1 MPDALTDIQRAL
13 ETVRLA
19 SVKADW
25 QRKLDILLLMM
36 STSQSVVA
44 NARKLTEPE
53 RKQVKQT
60 VVVPKTQV
68 VKRYVNM
75 PSNATQTAN
84 DTRQPQQRTDT
95 TAAKEPLT
103 NSQYFL

>member
-36 STSQSVVA
+36 STSQSVIA

-75 PSNATQTAN
+75 PSPDTQTAA
-84 DTRQPQQRTDT
+84 DTGQTQQRTDT
-95 TAAKEPLT
+95 PATKKPLT
-103 NSQYFL
+103 N

>member
-1 MPDALTDIQRAL
+1 MANALTDIQQAL
-13 ETVRLA
+13 ETVRIA
-19 SVKADW
+19 SEKADW

-36 STSQSVVA
+36 STSQSVIA

-75 PSNATQTAN
+75 PSPDTQTAT
-84 DTRQPQQRTDT
+84 DTGQTQQRTDT

-103 NSQYFL
+103 N

>member
-75 PSNATQTAN
+75 PSTDTKTAT
-84 DTRQPQQRTDT
+84 DTGQMQQRTDT
-95 TAAKEPLT
+95 PATKKPLT
-103 NSQYFL
+103 N

>member
-1 MPDALTDIQRAL
+1 MPDALTDIQRTL

-19 SVKADW
+19 SEKADW

-36 STSQSVVA
+36 STSQSVIA
-44 NARKLTEPE
+44 NVRKLTEPE

-60 VVVPKTQV
+60 VVVPRTQV

-75 PSNATQTAN
+75 PS
-84 DTRQPQQRTDT
+84 TDT
-95 TAAKEPLT
+95 KMVTDTGQA
-103 NSQYFL
+103 

>member
-1 MPDALTDIQRAL
+1 MPDALTDIQGAL

-36 STSQSVVA
+36 STSQSVIS

-75 PSNATQTAN
+75 PSPDAQKAT
-84 DTRQPQQRTDT
+84 DTGQSQPGTDT
-95 TAAKEPLT
+95 TTAKEPLT
-103 NSQYFL
+103 N

>member
-36 STSQSVVA
+36 STSQSVIS

-75 PSNATQTAN
+75 PSTDTKTVN
-84 DTRQPQQRTDT
+84 DTGQAQVGNETNT
-95 TAAKEPLT
+95 AKEPLV
-103 NSQYFL
+103 N

>member
-13 ETVRLA
+13 ETIRLA
-19 SVKADW
+19 SIKADW

-75 PSNATQTAN
+75 PSPDAQTAT
-84 DTRQPQQRTDT
+84 DTGQTQQRTDT
-95 TAAKEPLT
+95 PVTKKPLT
-103 NSQYFL
+103 NQQ

>member
-1 MPDALTDIQRAL
+1 MANALTDIQRAL

-25 QRKLDILLLMM
+25 QRKLDILLLML
-36 STSQSVVA
+36 STSQSVIA

-75 PSNATQTAN
+75 PSKATQTAT
-84 DTRQPQQRTDT
+84 DTRQTQPGTDT
-95 TAAKEPLT
+95 TAAKEPLV
-103 NSQYFL
+103 N

>member
-1 MPDALTDIQRAL
+1 MPDELTDIKQAL
-13 ETVRLA
+13 ETIGLA
-19 SVKADW
+19 NEKADW
-25 QRKLDILLLMM
+25 RKKLDILLLML
-36 STSQSVVA
+36 STSQSVIT

-75 PSNATQTAN
+75 SSPDTQTA
-84 DTRQPQQRTDT
+84 TDT
-95 TAAKEPLT
+95 GQTQQSTDTPATKKPLT
-103 NSQYFL
+103 NQQ

>member
-1 MPDALTDIQRAL
+1 MPNAITDIHQAL

-36 STSQSVVA
+36 STSQSVIS

-75 PSNATQTAN
+75 PSKATQTA
-84 DTRQPQQRTDT
+84 TDT
-95 TAAKEPLT
+95 GQTQPGTGRTAAKEPLT
-103 NSQYFL
+103 N

>member
-19 SVKADW
+19 SEKADW

-36 STSQSVVA
+36 STSQSVIA

-68 VKRYVNM
+68 VKRYMNM
-75 PSNATQTAN
+75 PSPDTQTA
-84 DTRQPQQRTDT
+84 THTGQTQQRTDT
-95 TAAKEPLT
+95 PATKKTLT
-103 NSQYFL
+103 N

>member
-19 SVKADW
+19 SLKADW

-36 STSQSVVA
+36 STSQSVIA

-75 PSNATQTAN
+75 PSPDAQTAT
-84 DTRQPQQRTDT
+84 DTGQTQPGTDT
-95 TAAKEPLT
+95 TAAKEPLV
-103 NSQYFL
+103 N